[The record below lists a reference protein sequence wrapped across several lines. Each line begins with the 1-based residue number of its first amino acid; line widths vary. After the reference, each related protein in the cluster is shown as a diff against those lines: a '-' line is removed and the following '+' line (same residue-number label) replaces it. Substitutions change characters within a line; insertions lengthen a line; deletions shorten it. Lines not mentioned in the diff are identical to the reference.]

1 MKKLMLLSL
10 SLSLGF
16 FSVNAHAVGKDQ
28 GAPNCQQVIQ
38 SIQDTLKKNRPV
50 ASDTNAPSE
59 PATGSTTAQ

>member
-1 MKKLMLLSL
+1 MKKLMLL

-50 ASDTNAPSE
+50 ASDTNAPAAE
-59 PATGSTTAQ
+59 PANGSTTAQ